1 MTSLLAFYS
10 LLALAL
16 YALLGVY
23 VRARYGQPGPVLAAA
38 MALLAGLM
46 AAVLVVLAV
55 GGAR

>member
-1 MTSLLAFYS
+1 MIELAAPYF

-23 VRARYGQPGPVLAAA
+23 VRARAGRTGPALAF
-38 MALLAGLM
+38 LAGLM

-55 GGAR
+55 GGGR

>member
-10 LLALAL
+10 LLAPA
-16 YALLGVY
+16 
-23 VRARYGQPGPVLAAA
+23 LAAA
-38 MALLAGLM
+38 MAFLAGLM

>member
-1 MTSLLAFYS
+1 MT
-10 LLALAL
+10 LLALYFLLALVL
-16 YALLGVY
+16 YALWPCTSGPST
-23 VRARYGQPGPVLAAA
+23 GQPRPVLAAA